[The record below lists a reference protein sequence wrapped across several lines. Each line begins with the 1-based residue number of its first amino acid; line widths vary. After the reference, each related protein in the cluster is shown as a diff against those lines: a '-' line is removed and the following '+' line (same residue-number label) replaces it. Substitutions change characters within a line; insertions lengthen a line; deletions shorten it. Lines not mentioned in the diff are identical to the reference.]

1 MWLLGSPPRLSLKW
15 LDTVLKLDNELTP
28 DQHWVSA
35 TNKEVKHYNGT
46 GLSANQQ
53 AWLCWVGACRWKLH
67 FITLSRWILC
77 KNRNYQ
83 PHWWL
88 DVSQRRGLGLD
99 EPALFF
105 FSPMNCSCG
114 KVPWTVIHSHFRSSS
129 AYLWFIMSISKRFV
143 VCLFGFFF
151 KSNNVNLFLLFLI
164 FQLSSVVW

>member
-35 TNKEVKHYNGT
+35 TNKKVKHYNGT

-53 AWLCWVGACRWKLH
+53 AWLCWVGAHRWKLH

-105 FSPMNCSCG
+105 FTNELFMWKSSLNCYTFTFQKFISLFM
-114 KVPWTVIHSHFRSSS
+114 IHNVNFQEICC
-129 AYLWFIMSISKRFV
+129 LC
-143 VCLFGFFF
+143 VCLFF